1 MIEKEEPSMG
11 APLEYVGTGREKQL
25 IQMSWLDITIK
36 AVPPTGRC
44 KPKGA
49 ITKTKIIID
58 CVSGTVCPGQ
68 FLAIIGASGK
78 NHQNKILSPHLTSLS
93 NCKIRRW

>member
-78 NHQNKILSPHLTSLS
+78 NHQNKILSPCPTSLS
-93 NCKIRRW
+93 KCKFRRR

>member
-1 MIEKEEPSMG
+1 MG

-25 IQMSWLDITIK
+25 IQMSWIDITIK

-49 ITKTKIIID
+49 ITKTKVIID

-68 FLAIIGASGK
+68 FLAIIGASGRYLFSYK
-78 NHQNKILSPHLTSLS
+78 RIKFYLSFFSIQVLTDKFR
-93 NCKIRRW
+93 CW

>member
-1 MIEKEEPSMG
+1 MG

-25 IQMSWLDITIK
+25 IQMSWIDITIK

-49 ITKTKIIID
+49 ITKTKVIID

-68 FLAIIGASGK
+68 FLAIIGASGRY
-78 NHQNKILSPHLTSLS
+78 LSSYKRIKFYLSFPLIQVLTDKYR
-93 NCKIRRW
+93 CW

>member
-1 MIEKEEPSMG
+1 MIEKEPSMG

-78 NHQNKILSPHLTSLS
+78 NLQNKILSAFRIFSF
-93 NCKIRRW
+93 

>member
-1 MIEKEEPSMG
+1 MG

-68 FLAIIGASGK
+68 FLAIIGASGRQIK
-78 NHQNKILSPHLTSLS
+78 FRITETFR
-93 NCKIRRW
+93 CR

>member
-78 NHQNKILSPHLTSLS
+78 NHQNKILSPHPTSLS
-93 NCKIRRW
+93 NCKFRRR